1 MEHAAVTAGAWLGR
15 YGDWVG
21 RERVIA
27 TLRRVLSDSTPG
39 LRTKV
44 LGIYGLLLG
53 VNAVLWVVALLTSL
67 RYPVFLAVAIAAY
80 ALGLRH
86 AFDADHIAAIDNVT
100 RRLMQEK
107 KKPVAVG
114 LFFSLGH
121 STVVFVI
128 AVLVGLGA
136 SFIRNGISDPNSS
149 LESTAGLIGT
159 SVSAFFLFAMA
170 LINIVILVQ
179 IVQVFRS
186 VTQGGSYSEEDVDTY
201 LEKRG
206 FFARIFRGLF
216 KTIDASWKMYPVG
229 FLFGLGFDTA
239 TEIGLFVIAGT
250 LGTLDVPLYSAFLLP
265 LLFTAGMTI
274 ADTTDGVTMLGAYGW
289 AFVKP
294 IRKLFYNMTITMIS
308 VLVALLIGALET
320 LGIVS
325 NELNLTGPF
334 WEFVG
339 HLNANFGYV
348 GAGIV
353 GIFVL
358 SWLIS
363 TLVYRFNRYD
373 DLDVIPASPPAA

>member
-1 MEHAAVTAGAWLGR
+1 M
-15 YGDWVG
+15 
-21 RERVIA
+21 IA
-27 TLRRVLSDSTPG
+27 TLRQVLSDSTPG
-39 LRTKV
+39 LRSKV
-44 LGIYGLLLG
+44 IGIYGLLLS
-53 VNAVLWVVALLTSL
+53 VNAVLWVIALLTSI

-80 ALGLRH
+80 TLGLRH

-100 RRLMQEK
+100 RKLMQEK

-136 SFIRNGISDPNSS
+136 TFVRSGISNPNSG

-170 LINIVILVQ
+170 LINIIILVQ

-186 VTQGGSYSEEDVDTY
+186 VTQGGAYSEEDIDNY
-201 LEKRG
+201 LSKRG

-216 KTIDASWKMYPVG
+216 KTIDTSWKMYPVG
-229 FLFGLGFDTA
+229 VLFGLGFDTA

-250 LGTLDVPLYSAFLLP
+250 LGTLDVPVYSAFLLP

-308 VLVALLIGALET
+308 VLVALIIGTIET
-320 LGIVS
+320 LGIIGS
-325 NELNLTGPF
+325 ELKLSGPVWGFVGNLTG
-334 WEFVG
+334 
-339 HLNANFGYV
+339 NFGWV

-353 GIFVL
+353 AVFIL
-358 SWLIS
+358 SWLVS
-363 TLVYRFNRYD
+363 TVVYRLNKYD
-373 DLDVIPASPPAA
+373 EIEVIPSTSARP